1 MFQSP
6 AQKLPSANAL
16 VSRTRTAPVRLSRNV
31 RTARGRRPC
40 ARALLL
46 MAGGGGWMM
55 GCAAAAAAAAVPLAS
70 QRRRGRLRR
79 RRQRR
84 PQNGRRLCVVVVV
97 FVIVVVRQVSGGH
110 RTVDDRV
117 VIVGWMVRILA
128 RLQHERG
135 TVRRR
140 GGRYRLVVVALAVA
154 RARSAL
160 DGGVVVAERRPSIV
174 HLVGTFGW
182 RGGIGGLVGDFGDF
196 LGDRKPGVSDREQRG
211 KNKFGII

>member
-1 MFQSP
+1 
-6 AQKLPSANAL
+6 
-16 VSRTRTAPVRLSRNV
+16 
-31 RTARGRRPC
+31 
-40 ARALLL
+40 
-46 MAGGGGWMM
+46 M

-70 QRRRGRLRR
+70 RRRRGRLRR
-79 RRQRR
+79 QRRRR

-97 FVIVVVRQVSGGH
+97 FVVIVVVRQVSGGH

-140 GGRYRLVVVALAVA
+140 GGRYRLVVIALAVA

-182 RGGIGGLVGDFGDF
+182 VCLGGWFGDFGDLVGRF
-196 LGDRKPGVSDREQRG
+196 LGDKKPGG
-211 KNKFGII
+211 